1 MFCYSYGL
9 LYKYLKIVLFQFIIN
24 IVYFHLKKVIFM
36 ALTRSELREKC
47 MVILYQND
55 VLYKN
60 KNDGDIDAIIKENL
74 EIDNDFVK
82 EIVYGVVTHFNELDQ
97 MCNKYMKNWSIDRID
112 KTGAAIL
119 RIATYELKYTDT
131 PPVVIVNEANS
142 IIITSSGKIVQ
153 HVKQLSCIYHFP
165 TPSCCPR

>member
-1 MFCYSYGL
+1 
-9 LYKYLKIVLFQFIIN
+9 
-24 IVYFHLKKVIFM
+24 M

-47 MVILYQND
+47 MIILYQND

-97 MCNKYMKNWSIDRID
+97 MCNKHMKNWSIDRID

-119 RIATYELKYTDT
+119 RIASYELKYTNT
-131 PPVVIVNEANS
+131 PPVVVINEAIELAKKYSDDDVRKMINAVLDK
-142 IIITSSGKIVQ
+142 IINENE
-153 HVKQLSCIYHFP
+153 
-165 TPSCCPR
+165 